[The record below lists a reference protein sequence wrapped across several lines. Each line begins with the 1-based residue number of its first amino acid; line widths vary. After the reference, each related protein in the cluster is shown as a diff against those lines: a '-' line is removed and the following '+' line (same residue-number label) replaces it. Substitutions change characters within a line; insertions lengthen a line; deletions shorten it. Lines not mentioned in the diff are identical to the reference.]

1 MSGSG
6 GGRDGEEPTAA
17 EWLYGPRVVA
27 EALRGKNRR
36 VEEVWI
42 EEGPAS
48 PAIDEL
54 AELAEGRGVAVRMVD
69 SATFAGLQLADAR
82 RVAAR
87 CGPFR
92 YADAGSIPSP
102 TPGGCSLVVVLD
114 HLEDPQNT
122 GAILRTAEAVGC
134 AGVFLPKRRAAQVTA
149 AVVRASAGASE
160 HLTVFRVGN
169 LAQLVGQ
176 LQEAG
181 YWIVAL
187 AGDGEQRWDEVD
199 YRAHIALVVGSEG
212 RGVQRLVGERCDH
225 RVRLPMLGKVGALN
239 ASAAFA
245 AVAYEVVRQ
254 QRG

>member
-1 MSGSG
+1 VSGSG
-6 GGRDGEEPTAA
+6 GGRDGGEA
-17 EWLYGPRVVA
+17 EWLYGPRVVV

-48 PAIDEL
+48 AALDEL
-54 AELAEGRGVAVRMVD
+54 AERAKGRGAAVRMVD
-69 SATFAGLQLADAR
+69 STTFAGLQLTEAR

-92 YADAGSIPSP
+92 YADAGAIPAAP
-102 TPGGCSLVVVLD
+102 PGGCSLLVVLD

-134 AGVFLPKRRAAQVTA
+134 AGVFLPRRRAAQVTA

-160 HLTVFRVGN
+160 HLTVYRVGN
-169 LAQLVGQ
+169 LAQLVGK

-225 RVRLPMLGKVGALN
+225 RVRLPMLGQVGALN

-245 AVAYEVVRQ
+245 AVAYEVMRQ
-254 QRG
+254 QGC